1 MASFTLLKVRGH
13 FVVTGQTI
21 APMKFETRREA
32 KDWVHDHFPGS
43 LVKDIVRKP
52 TTPKLRKGRADVKT

>member
-32 KDWVHDHFPGS
+32 KDWVHNHFPNS
-43 LVKDIVRKP
+43 LFKEIVRKP
-52 TTPKLRKGRADVKT
+52 TTPKLPKDPMGDS